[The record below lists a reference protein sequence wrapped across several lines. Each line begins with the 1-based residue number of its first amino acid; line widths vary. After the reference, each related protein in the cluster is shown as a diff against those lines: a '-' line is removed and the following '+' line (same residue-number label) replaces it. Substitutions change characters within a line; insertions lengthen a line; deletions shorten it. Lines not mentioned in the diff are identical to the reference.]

1 MDPVVEN
8 KLKERV
14 RLLLMRGRKADW
26 EHTLRAVEYGKYLL
40 RHEEGDEEIV
50 IPALY
55 LHDIGWSNV
64 DFDDFRKAS
73 PQKKKEVVSVSL
85 HMRNGAALAREIL
98 DDLGWDP
105 KKTQTIVSIIEIHD
119 ETDKILALDDPSAIL
134 IIEADRMDRYG
145 PESIN
150 RFKAMLGENY
160 FNEDHRKN
168 GAAYL
173 REGLSVWF
181 RTRTGKELAERL
193 ARKTG
198 LLS

>member
-8 KLKERV
+8 KLKEKV
-14 RLLLMRGRKADW
+14 RLLLMKGRQTDW

-55 LHDIGWSNV
+55 LHDIGWGSVN
-64 DFDDFRKAS
+64 FDDFRKAS
-73 PQKKKEVVSVSL
+73 PKKKKEAVSVFL
-85 HMRNGAALAREIL
+85 HMRNGAAFARKIL

-105 KKTQTIVSIIEIHD
+105 EKTQMIVSIIEIHD
-119 ETDKILALDDPSAIL
+119 DTDKIFALDNPSANL
-134 IIEADRMDRYG
+134 ITEADRMDRYG

-160 FNEDHRKN
+160 FNEDHRKK
-168 GAAYL
+168 GSAYL
-173 REGLSVWF
+173 REGLEVWF
-181 RTRTGKELAERL
+181 RTRTGKALAQRL

-198 LLS
+198 LLT